1 MKKTLTVI
9 AAALVALAITP
20 AYAQVTAPNPFKQGY
35 VLDGSGNFVINST
48 GLCWHTAQWTPALA
62 VEPCDPTIKAVA
74 APAPAPVMAQAV
86 RPEPAPAPAPPA
98 AAAAVVQ
105 PVAMAP
111 VAMPQKISFS
121 GDALFAFDKAAL
133 QPEGRTLLD
142 GLVKQLA
149 GATYDNLMVT
159 GHTDRIGSSR
169 YNQKL
174 SEHRAQ
180 TVKDYLVNQNI
191 QASRI
196 DAMGKGETQ
205 PVTKA
210 GECKG
215 AKSAKAI
222 ACLQP
227 DRRVDIEMKGT
238 KPKS

>member
-62 VEPCDPTIKAVA
+62 VEPCDPTIKAA
-74 APAPAPVMAQAV
+74 AAPAPAPAPVMAQAV
-86 RPEPAPAPAPPA
+86 RPEPAPAPVP
-98 AAAAVVQ
+98 AAVVQ
-105 PVAMAP
+105 APVVAP

-121 GDALFAFDKAAL
+121 GDAVFAFDKAAL

-174 SEHRAQ
+174 SEQRAQ
-180 TVKDYLVNQNI
+180 TVKSYLVNQNI

-210 GECKG
+210 GDCKG
-215 AKSAKAI
+215 AKSAKVI

>member
-1 MKKTLTVI
+1 MKNTLTI
-9 AAALVALAITP
+9 LAAALAALAIAP
-20 AYAQVTAPNPFKQGY
+20 AHAQVTAPNPFKQGY
-35 VLDGSGNFVINST
+35 VVDGSGNFVINST

-74 APAPAPVMAQAV
+74 APAPAPVIAQAV
-86 RPEPAPAPAPPA
+86 RPEPAQAPAPA
-98 AAAAVVQ
+98 AVVKA
-105 PVAMAP
+105 PMAAP

-149 GATYDNLMVT
+149 GATYDNLLVT
-159 GHTDRIGSSR
+159 GHTDRIGSDR

-174 SEHRAQ
+174 SEQRAQ

-191 QASRI
+191 QAARI
-196 DAMGKGETQ
+196 NAMGKGETQ

-210 GECKG
+210 GDCTG
-215 AKSAKAI
+215 AKSTKLI

-238 KPKS
+238 KPNF

>member
-62 VEPCDPTIKAVA
+62 VEPCDPTIKAA
-74 APAPAPVMAQAV
+74 AAPAPAPAPVMAQAV
-86 RPEPAPAPAPPA
+86 RPEPAPAPAP
-98 AAAAVVQ
+98 AAVVQ
-105 PVAMAP
+105 APVVAP
-111 VAMPQKISFS
+111 VAMPQRISFS

-174 SEHRAQ
+174 SEQRAQ
-180 TVKDYLVNQNI
+180 TVKSYLVNQNI

-210 GECKG
+210 GDCKG
-215 AKSAKAI
+215 AKSAKVI